1 MVANRGYDSLDAKSR
16 LRLIEAAA
24 ELLSREGHLA
34 FTARRIADRAELKPQ
49 LVHYYFRSMEDLVVA
64 VFHATDADYFWRH
77 EEALAS
83 PRPIRAI
90 WELNRHLPF
99 AQLMTEFVALAKRY
113 PKLREVMTE
122 AGGNFRTLQIEAIEQ
137 RYGRSKSLE
146 GLPSAKALAVLLSAL
161 ARNHVIEG
169 SVGMT
174 VAHTEAEAFVLDML
188 DRIDPA

>member
-1 MVANRGYDSLDAKSR
+1 MVANRGYESLDAKSR

-24 ELLSREGHLA
+24 ELLASEGYLA
-34 FTARRIADRAELKPQ
+34 FTARRIADQAELKPQ
-49 LVHYYFRSMEDLVVA
+49 LVHYYFRSMEDLVVE
-64 VFHATDADYFWRH
+64 VFHSTDAEYFRHH

-83 PRPIRAI
+83 PQPIHAL
-90 WELNRHLPF
+90 WQLNRHLPV
-99 AQLMTEFVALAKRY
+99 ARLMTEFVALAKRF

-122 AGGNFRTLQIEAIEQ
+122 AGSSFRNLQIEAIEQ
-137 RYGRSKSLE
+137 RYEHTASLD

-161 ARNHVIEG
+161 ARNHVIED

-174 VAHTEAEAFVLDML
+174 VAHSEAESFVLEML